1 MLKEFNNIYEF
12 DEKTF
17 GKNIYKKYSNAGD
30 IYIIQT
36 DYINDDHYKI
46 GITNNIRKR
55 LGSYRCG
62 NTYEP
67 RLHYYISC
75 EDIKLIDGILKTKLV
90 KYNIKR
96 EIFKGDVEELKNIIV
111 EVIKNEFNLS
121 KVHVHE
127 PDIKLGDLSECIH
140 CNKCFYTKKDLFN
153 HFNICNEY
161 KDFLSKKNEGK
172 NECQYCKKKL
182 SSYKNLWRHLKTCSE
197 KKKDEEVKN
206 SMTELVGILNEQ
218 LSDYRKELD
227 KRDKQIDEQNKQIQE
242 LIKKAGISNSNNT
255 INIQNNIKLLG
266 YNNTDRSHLTD
277 SDILKCLQH
286 SNFCI
291 PHLIEK
297 IHFDVNKPE
306 NHNVYIS
313 NLKNKYIMIYDGEKW
328 KCKDRDEQINSLIDD
343 NESVIEYKLEEWI
356 ENGKNYPEMMRKF
369 KRYIDKKDNNKVLNK
384 VKDEIKLLLYNN
396 RNLISKEKD
405 GTIEIN

>member
-1 MLKEFNNIYEF
+1 
-12 DEKTF
+12 
-17 GKNIYKKYSNAGD
+17 
-30 IYIIQT
+30 
-36 DYINDDHYKI
+36 
-46 GITNNIRKR
+46 
-55 LGSYRCG
+55 
-62 NTYEP
+62 
-67 RLHYYISC
+67 
-75 EDIKLIDGILKTKLV
+75 
-90 KYNIKR
+90 
-96 EIFKGDVEELKNIIV
+96 
-111 EVIKNEFNLS
+111 
-121 KVHVHE
+121 
-127 PDIKLGDLSECIH
+127 
-140 CNKCFYTKKDLFN
+140 
-153 HFNICNEY
+153 
-161 KDFLSKKNEGK
+161 
-172 NECQYCKKKL
+172 
-182 SSYKNLWRHLKTCSE
+182 
-197 KKKDEEVKN
+197 
-206 SMTELVGILNEQ
+206 MTELDGILNEQ

-356 ENGKNYPEMMRKF
+356 ENGNEYPTIMNKF
-369 KRYIDKKDNNKVLNK
+369 KRYIDKKENNKVLNK
-384 VKDEIKLLLYNN
+384 IKEEIKLILFNN
-396 RNLISKEKD
+396 RNVIEK
-405 GTIEIN
+405 NKN